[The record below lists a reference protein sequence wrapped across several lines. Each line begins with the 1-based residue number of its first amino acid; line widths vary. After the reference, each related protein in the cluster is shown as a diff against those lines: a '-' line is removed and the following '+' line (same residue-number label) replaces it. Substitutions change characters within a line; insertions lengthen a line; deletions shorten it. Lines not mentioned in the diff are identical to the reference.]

1 MLQTRPTICPIILCE
16 DSISPSTISSL
27 NTALSTDLGHVCS
40 QFFQPANLSI
50 LGGSLPQIIL
60 NQQRCLHFKEL
71 CGAEHLHPTSED
83 IQYIY
88 TLQIAADFE
97 LLDLSYHSA
106 SPLTAIQETVRL
118 ALYIIAQPIARIAT
132 TSSAFSRSMAQQLK
146 KAIDRCDISE
156 LSAANA
162 DLLLWVLFVATYVS
176 HGQEEWSSL
185 IAYMAMAV
193 EALGIETEREMEDV
207 ISGFVYLRKFSGEAL
222 RKAWRDVEVILQP
235 QSVDF

>member
-1 MLQTRPTICPIILCE
+1 
-16 DSISPSTISSL
+16 
-27 NTALSTDLGHVCS
+27 
-40 QFFQPANLSI
+40 
-50 LGGSLPQIIL
+50 
-60 NQQRCLHFKEL
+60 
-71 CGAEHLHPTSED
+71 
-83 IQYIY
+83 
-88 TLQIAADFE
+88 
-97 LLDLSYHSA
+97 
-106 SPLTAIQETVRL
+106 
-118 ALYIIAQPIARIAT
+118 
-132 TSSAFSRSMAQQLK
+132 MAQQLK

-193 EALGIETEREMEDV
+193 EALGVETEREMEDV

-222 RKAWRDVEVILQP
+222 RKAWRDVEVILRP